1 MGNVVSL
8 ILMIGVIIAGLIV
21 IGLSITTI
29 VSRIN
34 ERREDIE
41 REREEKKRSKLAAM
55 AARAAEEEAGGD
67 SISNN
72 SGVGNENT
80 AVLNP
85 AAQKTMAIEENKGKI
100 PGLKTRIMGF
110 KNQKDQGEQEF
121 NYEPGQNQTRQIG
134 GAVTNKDAKESAKK
148 KDGQSTKPT
157 QLINKKPVATPKP
170 MEGFVLP
177 SFDILKP
184 ATSSKAV
191 TQSYDTLKAKAEKL
205 KETLEEFGIKA
216 NVVG

>member
-1 MGNVVSL
+1 
-8 ILMIGVIIAGLIV
+8 MIGVIIAGLIV

-41 REREEKKRSKLAAM
+41 REHEERKRAKLAAK
-55 AARAAEEEAGGD
+55 AARAAEEGVGGD
-67 SISNN
+67 FTSDDA
-72 SGVGNENT
+72 GVGGDKTVAIN
-80 AVLNP
+80 A
-85 AAQKTMAIEENKGKI
+85 AAQKTMAIEDNKGKK

-110 KNQKDQGEQEF
+110 KNQKEQDKEDF
-121 NYEPGQNQTRQIG
+121 NYDPSQSQTRQIG
-134 GAVTNKDAKESAKK
+134 GPDKQTVSPKRKNDPSGSEEN
-148 KDGQSTKPT
+148 GTKMT
-157 QLINKKPVATPKP
+157 QKSPSPVAPKP

-184 ATSSKAV
+184 ASTTAAV
-191 TQSYDTLKAKAEKL
+191 TQSEDSLKAKAEKL
-205 KETLEEFGIKA
+205 KDTLEEFGIKA

>member
-1 MGNVVSL
+1 
-8 ILMIGVIIAGLIV
+8 MIGVIIAGLIV

-41 REREEKKRSKLAAM
+41 REREEKKRAKLVAQAVY
-55 AARAAEEEAGGD
+55 AGEESETGLG
-67 SISNN
+67 SEET
-72 SGVGNENT
+72 V
-80 AVLNP
+80 VLNP
-85 AAQKTMAIEENKGKI
+85 AAQKTMAIEDNKGKK

-110 KNQKDQGEQEF
+110 KNQREQGEQDF
-121 NYEPGQNQTRQIG
+121 NFDPDQNQTRQIG
-134 GAVTNKDAKESAKK
+134 GADPNKVAKENAKK
-148 KDGQSTKPT
+148 KEEQGAKTL
-157 QLINKKPVATPKP
+157 QLINKKPVASPKP

-184 ATSSKAV
+184 ATSTNAV
-191 TQSYDTLKAKAEKL
+191 TQSDDTLKSKAEKL
-205 KETLEEFGIKA
+205 KNTLEEFGIKA